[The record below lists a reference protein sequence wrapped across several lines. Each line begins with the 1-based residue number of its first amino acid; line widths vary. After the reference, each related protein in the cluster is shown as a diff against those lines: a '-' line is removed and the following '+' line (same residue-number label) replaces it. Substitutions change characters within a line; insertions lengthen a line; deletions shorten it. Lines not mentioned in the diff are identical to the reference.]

1 MKKQKIMI
9 AASALA
15 IMTMATM
22 TVFGAGV
29 TEKQAR
35 DLAEDYVPAGSTYY
49 KTKDEVNAYE
59 VKFYNEKLLEK
70 YEVEI
75 SKESQKLLSF
85 ESEKYDNNGSSKVSL
100 TEQQAKDVVT
110 KEIDDAKILN
120 CKLDTDDG
128 YQEYDVYFTTDS
140 YSGKYTIHA
149 ENGTVLERD
158 IKAGTRRSAN
168 SKEELLSM
176 DKIRSLA
183 DGEVSGGTIT
193 DVDLDEENGIYVYE
207 VETYKNGVE
216 YELVFDA
223 VTGRLLWSETDT
235 KDWSEDGYWH
245 GYDHDD
251 DHDWDDDHEHGYD
264 HDDDDHDW
272 DDGYWHDDDHDDDHD
287 YGHREVRQH
296 GSGHHGYRD

>member
-49 KTKDEVNAYE
+49 KTKDEDNVYE
-59 VKFYNEKLLEK
+59 VKFYNEKKLEK

-75 SKESQKLLSF
+75 SKESLKLLSF
-85 ESEKYDNNGSSKVSL
+85 ESEKYDNHGSSKVSL
-100 TEQQAKDVVT
+100 TEKQAKDIVT
-110 KEIDDAKILN
+110 KEIDDARILN

-149 ENGTVLERD
+149 EDGTVLERE
-158 IKAGTRRSAN
+158 IKTGARQAAGSN
-168 SKEELLSM
+168 KELLSLE
-176 DKIRSLA
+176 KIKSLA
-183 DGEVSGGTIT
+183 DDKISGGTIT
-193 DVDLDEENGIYVYE
+193 DIDLDEENGVYVYE
-207 VETYKNGVE
+207 VETYKDGIE

-223 VTGRLLWSETDT
+223 VTGSLLWSESDT
-235 KDWSEDGYWH
+235 KDWSEHVWKDGYH
-245 GYDHDD
+245 HEYDHD

-264 HDDDDHDW
+264 YDDDDHYYHDDDHDW
-272 DDGYWHDDDHDDDHD
+272 DDDHDDYH
-287 YGHREVRQH
+287 EVSRH
-296 GSGHHGYRD
+296 GSGHHRYDD